1 MPQVTIYLDDETARS
16 ARAAAAA
23 AGVAV
28 SRWISDLIRQRAA
41 NEWPRDVVALSG
53 CWPDFPLA
61 EELRSLPPT
70 DTEREGL

>member
-1 MPQVTIYLDDETARS
+1 MSQLTIYLDDESSRS

-23 AGVAV
+23 AGVSV
-28 SRWISDLIRQRAA
+28 SRWISDLIRQRAGT
-41 NEWPRDVVALSG
+41 EWPQDIATLAG

-61 EELRSLPPT
+61 EDLRQGHPS